1 MSKIRHSFLVSDM
14 ILSLRK
20 LRDMVNNSDLNI
32 REREDAIT
40 TSARVITALMMYYPS
55 SMFLDEE
62 VQFVENFKKEIGSYR
77 V

>member
-1 MSKIRHSFLVSDM
+1 M

-20 LRDMVNNSDLNI
+20 LRDMVNRSDLNI

-55 SMFLDEE
+55 SMFSDDE